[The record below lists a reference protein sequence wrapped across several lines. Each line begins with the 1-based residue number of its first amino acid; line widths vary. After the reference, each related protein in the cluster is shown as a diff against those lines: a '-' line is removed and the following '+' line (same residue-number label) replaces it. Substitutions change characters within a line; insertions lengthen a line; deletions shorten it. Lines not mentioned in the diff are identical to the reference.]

1 MKTRA
6 TRKTKKRTV
15 KPAKKTTKRKVKVDI
30 KSSAAAA
37 VKKNKSAH
45 WSTFKD
51 LEKKAEKA
59 LAKLRSDVKRK
70 ASPATLLK
78 DKNALLL
85 LLGECNYMAR
95 QCMRAAGAQKK
106 SSKKRS

>member
-6 TRKTKKRTV
+6 TRKTKRRVV
-15 KPAKKTTKRKVKVDI
+15 KPAKKTIRRKVKIDI
-30 KSSAAAA
+30 KESASASA
-37 VKKNKSAH
+37 KKNKSAH
-45 WSTFKD
+45 WSTFRD

-59 LAKLRSDVKRK
+59 MAKFRSNIKKK

-78 DKNALLL
+78 DKSELLL

-95 QCMRAAGAQKK
+95 QCMRAASIEKK
-106 SSKKRS
+106 GSKKRS